1 MAQTATTTLTQPLP
15 PPALPWFDPR
25 TGKPTDTFRDWALAI
40 DRIMRAGLFGTLVNA
55 ANDGAAATAG
65 VPLNGI
71 YRNGSVVQIRV
82 T

>member
-1 MAQTATTTLTQPLP
+1 MAQTATTSLPPLP
-15 PPALPWFDPR
+15 PPALAWFDR
-25 TGKPTDTFRDWALAI
+25 ASGRPTDVFRDWCLAM
-40 DRIMRAGLFGTLVNA
+40 DRIMRAGQFGTLTNA
-55 ANDGAAATAG
+55 ANDGAAAAAG